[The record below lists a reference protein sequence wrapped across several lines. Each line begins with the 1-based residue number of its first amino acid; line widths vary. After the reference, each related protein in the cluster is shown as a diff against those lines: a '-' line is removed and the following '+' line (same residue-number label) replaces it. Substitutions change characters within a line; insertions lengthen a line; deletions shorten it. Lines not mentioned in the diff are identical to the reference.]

1 MLPSVDDMDAH
12 MNDELQNELDARIK
26 DMFQVLDK
34 MIDNMHRDYAEVLR
48 QDLLQH
54 PTTKEIVTE
63 LDYEYQYNLKFRR
76 FVPVYEPYEAV
87 HNIITPPLRRSTRRR
102 KPKLC
107 P

>member
-1 MLPSVDDMDAH
+1 MDPH
-12 MNDELQNELDARIK
+12 VNDELQNELDARIK

-63 LDYEYQYNLKFRR
+63 LDYE
-76 FVPVYEPYEAV
+76 VPVQLEV
-87 HNIITPPLRRSTRRR
+87 QTLRSSVRTLRSRAQHHHATSTQIHQTA
-102 KPKLC
+102 
-107 P
+107 